1 MTHDTVIRNGTVVDG
16 SGGQPYAADVAVSNG
31 RIVAVGK
38 VSDRGR
44 REIDADGHVVT
55 PGFVDGHTHF
65 DAQLFWD
72 PMFTSSCYHG
82 VTTVVMGNCGF
93 TLAPARADARELV
106 VRNLERAEDM
116 SPAALA
122 AGVPWEWETFR
133 DYLAAVDRRPKGL
146 NVAAYVGHSAL
157 RTWAMGERAFDG
169 EANDDDIDLMRAE
182 LADGMRA
189 GAIGF
194 TTSRINQHETSD
206 DRPVAS
212 RLASWDEVC
221 QLVHVL
227 SEASGG
233 IFEIA
238 PEFEIF
244 SPDPDIR
251 HEVYDRM
258 GALAISSQIPMT
270 MGMGAVPPR
279 CYEQLAH
286 FEEVGRQGG
295 TMFGQTHSRGI
306 SVMLSFRSKLP
317 FDVLPEWR
325 EIRERPLEEQKVLLR
340 DPAVREQ
347 LIKAADHGDYGRAI
361 GAEARKPEYEK
372 LFVMRSPLPPHV
384 SVAQVAAER
393 GISGA
398 EAIIDLALE
407 TDFEQFF
414 IQPLGPAEPEHLV
427 RVMKHPRSVMTFSDS
442 GAHVSQILDCS
453 IQTHLLG
460 HWVRNEQ
467 AFTLPEAIRMLTSVP
482 AAAWGFADRGEL
494 REGYA
499 ADLNIF
505 DPETVGPA
513 MPELVHDF
521 PAGTRRLRQKATGFK
536 ATLVGGEVIVQDGET
551 TDARPGQL
559 LRGPATR
566 T

>member
-1 MTHDTVIRNGTVVDG
+1 MTYDTVIRNGTVVDG
-16 SGGQPYAADVAVSNG
+16 SGGAPYAADVAIADG
-31 RIVAVGK
+31 RIAAVGQVPDK
-38 VSDRGR
+38 GQ

-93 TLAPARADARELV
+93 TLAPARTDARELV

-133 DYLAAVDRRPKGL
+133 DYLTAVDRRPKGL

-169 EANDDDIDLMRAE
+169 PATDDDIDVMRAE

-212 RLASWDEVC
+212 RLANWDEVC

-227 SEASGG
+227 TEAGGG

-238 PEFEIF
+238 PEFEVF
-244 SPDPDIR
+244 SPDPEIR
-251 HEVYDRM
+251 REVYDRM
-258 GALAISSQIPMT
+258 GALAISSRIPMT
-270 MGMGAVPPR
+270 MGMGAAPPR
-279 CYEQLAH
+279 CYEQLDH
-286 FEEVGRQGG
+286 FDEVGRRGG

-347 LIKAADHGDYGRAI
+347 LVKAAEHGEYGRAI
-361 GAEARKPEYEK
+361 GAEARKPEYER

-384 SVAQVAAER
+384 SVAQIAAER
-393 GISGA
+393 GVSGA
-398 EAIIDLALE
+398 EAMIDLALE
-407 TDFEQFF
+407 SDFEQFF

-442 GAHVSQILDCS
+442 GAHVSQIVDCS

-467 AFTLPEAIRMLTSVP
+467 AFTLPEAVRMLTSVP
-482 AAAWGFADRGEL
+482 AAAWGFADRGQL
-494 REGYA
+494 KEGYA
-499 ADLNIF
+499 ADVNVF

-513 MPELVHDF
+513 MPELVNDF
-521 PAGTRRLRQKATGFK
+521 PADTKRLRQKATGFK
-536 ATLVGGEVIVQDGET
+536 ATLVAGETVVQDGET
-551 TDARPGQL
+551 TDARPGRL

-566 T
+566 N

>member
-1 MTHDTVIRNGTVVDG
+1 MAHDTVIRNGTVVDG
-16 SGGQPYAADVAVSNG
+16 TGGEPYPADVALSQG
-31 RIVAVGK
+31 RITAVGQ
-38 VSDRGR
+38 VADRGR
-44 REIDADGHVVT
+44 REIDAEGCVVS

-133 DYLAAVDRRPKGL
+133 EYLAAVDRRPKGL

-169 EANDDDIDLMRAE
+169 EATDDDIDMMRAE

-212 RLASWDEVC
+212 RLASWDEVSR
-221 QLVHVL
+221 LVHVL
-227 SEASGG
+227 TDAGGG

-238 PEFEIF
+238 PEIEVF

-251 HEVYDRM
+251 REVYDRM
-258 GALAISSQIPMT
+258 GALAISSRIPMT
-270 MGMGAVPPR
+270 MGMGAAPPR
-279 CYEQLAH
+279 CYEQLDH
-286 FEEVGRQGG
+286 FEEVGRRGG

-306 SVMLSFRSKLP
+306 SVVLSFRSKLP

-325 EIRERPLEEQKVLLR
+325 EIRERPLEEQKALFR
-340 DPAVREQ
+340 DPEVREQ
-347 LIKAADHGDYGRAI
+347 LVKAAEHGDYGRAI

-384 SVAQVAAER
+384 SVAQIAAER
-393 GISGA
+393 GVSGA
-398 EAIIDLALE
+398 EAMLDLALE
-407 TDFEQFF
+407 SDFEQFF
-414 IQPLGPAEPEHLV
+414 LQPLGPAEPEHLV

-467 AFTLPEAIRMLTSVP
+467 AFTLPEAVRMLTSVP
-482 AAAWGFADRGEL
+482 AGAWGFADRGFV

-505 DPETVGPA
+505 DPDTVGPA

-566 T
+566 A